1 MEDTE
6 TAIEL
11 GNNEEE
17 QNESLQKARQSEDDE
32 PQAQETAEDGRVE
45 VVTAQPEQKG
55 DIPLQRRESFG
66 VEDVAM
72 DETQEVSSI
81 CFNCTYPG
89 CFNWCCKDYRIRV
102 YVHYWIWQVLMLC
115 LNIALI
121 VLYAQDVQDR
131 QYYHRPG
138 GYYSYYYQESEPRI
152 NTKFLSVLFIFCAI
166 LVRDKQFSWLLYGF
180 VKRSKY
186 YTCSQ
191 RCRYHITRLAD
202 GIGGLHSSFGV
213 SALIWN
219 AIFFFDS
226 YWWIRS
232 LNFNVSLLLPFS
244 LLIMVIFALPCV
256 REHYH
261 NTFELTHRYFRWLMI
276 VVLIYTNF
284 TVEYRYNRTLAGLV
298 LMFLIVLLTVYP
310 WLIQH
315 KISGA
320 DVTVVSASMAT
331 AYFFPIKCPMGA
343 VAKISTNGLEYHVMG
358 ITPLGTD
365 EKTGKPK
372 SLALIKSLGDWTT
385 KLNDDTRDEAKL
397 RDMTFYIARVKPP
410 NFTQGLFNWD
420 RVFIL
425 VTGVGIAPCI
435 PYVTNDI
442 SGLGLA
448 VSLLWVAR
456 DHANN
461 YPKFIIDILEPIPNM
476 ELYDTTKKKRP
487 NLCSLVVKKARA
499 FDAQA
504 VFIVSGA
511 DMASRVGNFVHA
523 QGIPVFAS
531 NFDT

>member
-121 VLYAQDVQDR
+121 YTYYVERSTIYHMPAQGPTVN
-131 QYYHRPG
+131 P
-138 GYYSYYYQESEPRI
+138 
-152 NTKFLSVLFIFCAI
+152 KFLAVLFIFCAI

-261 NTFELTHRYFRWLMI
+261 NTFELIHRYFRWIAIGLLLYSHI
-276 VVLIYTNF
+276 VIGEVYKSSIGVFVL
-284 TVEYRYNRTLAGLV
+284 
-298 LMFLIVLLTVYP
+298 LILIFLLTVYP

-343 VAKISTNGLEYHVMG
+343 VAKIST
-358 ITPLGTD
+358 
-365 EKTGKPK
+365 
-372 SLALIKSLGDWTT
+372 
-385 KLNDDTRDEAKL
+385 
-397 RDMTFYIARVKPP
+397 
-410 NFTQGLFNWD
+410 
-420 RVFIL
+420 
-425 VTGVGIAPCI
+425 
-435 PYVTNDI
+435 
-442 SGLGLA
+442 
-448 VSLLWVAR
+448 
-456 DHANN
+456 
-461 YPKFIIDILEPIPNM
+461 
-476 ELYDTTKKKRP
+476 
-487 NLCSLVVKKARA
+487 
-499 FDAQA
+499 
-504 VFIVSGA
+504 
-511 DMASRVGNFVHA
+511 
-523 QGIPVFAS
+523 
-531 NFDT
+531 

>member
-1 MEDTE
+1 MAGKADT
-6 TAIEL
+6 ALEL
-11 GNNEEE
+11 GTEVEDDPLKK
-17 QNESLQKARQSEDDE
+17 SRQSEDDE
-32 PQAQETAEDGRVE
+32 PEEQENAEDGRVE
-45 VVTAQPEQKG
+45 VVTAEQKG

-72 DETQEVSSI
+72 DETQNISSI

-121 VLYAQDVQDR
+121 YTYYVERSTIYHMPAQGPTVN
-131 QYYHRPG
+131 P
-138 GYYSYYYQESEPRI
+138 
-152 NTKFLSVLFIFCAI
+152 KFLAVLFIFCAI

-276 VVLIYTNF
+276 VLLIYTCF
-284 TVEYRYNRTLAGLV
+284 AVGQLTPTVFV
-298 LMFLIVLLTVYP
+298 LLILIVLLTVYP

-461 YPKFIIDILEPIPNM
+461 YPKFIIDILEPIPNK
-476 ELYDTTKKKRP
+476 ELYDTTKKKTLI
-487 NLCSLVVKKARA
+487 LCSLVVKKARA
-499 FDAQA
+499 FQAQA
-504 VFIVSGA
+504 VFIVSSA
-511 DMASRVGNFVHA
+511 EMASRIGNYVHS

>member
-1 MEDTE
+1 MAGKAD

-11 GNNEEE
+11 DTEVEDDPLKK
-17 QNESLQKARQSEDDE
+17 SRQSEDDE

-121 VLYAQDVQDR
+121 YTYYVERSTIYHMPAQGPTVN
-131 QYYHRPG
+131 P
-138 GYYSYYYQESEPRI
+138 
-152 NTKFLSVLFIFCAI
+152 KFLAVLFIFCAI

-219 AIFFFDS
+219 AIFFYDS
-226 YWWIRS
+226 LWIRYWDS
-232 LNFNVSLLLPFS
+232 VNVHLLLPFS

-320 DVTVVSASMAT
+320 DVTVVSAAMAT
-331 AYFFPIKCPMGA
+331 AYFCPIKCPMG
-343 VAKISTNGLEYHVMG
+343 
-358 ITPLGTD
+358 
-365 EKTGKPK
+365 
-372 SLALIKSLGDWTT
+372 
-385 KLNDDTRDEAKL
+385 
-397 RDMTFYIARVKPP
+397 
-410 NFTQGLFNWD
+410 
-420 RVFIL
+420 
-425 VTGVGIAPCI
+425 
-435 PYVTNDI
+435 
-442 SGLGLA
+442 
-448 VSLLWVAR
+448 
-456 DHANN
+456 
-461 YPKFIIDILEPIPNM
+461 
-476 ELYDTTKKKRP
+476 
-487 NLCSLVVKKARA
+487 
-499 FDAQA
+499 
-504 VFIVSGA
+504 
-511 DMASRVGNFVHA
+511 
-523 QGIPVFAS
+523 
-531 NFDT
+531 